1 MFIIITIDSDN
12 EKEDEIEN
20 IDSDKLLVEVDNRN
34 MFTDLLNVQSTES
47 IIDNNSNN
55 DITNNLTIHHIPL
68 LVYSVNTT
76 IRNNNILNDHEDIV
90 STTTTSFQ
98 RSITDEYFNDNE
110 YDSIINNVN
119 NNSK

>member
-68 LVYSVNTT
+68 LDYSVNTT

>member
-20 IDSDKLLVEVDNRN
+20 IDSDELLVEVDNRN

-47 IIDNNSNN
+47 IIDNNSNS
-55 DITNNLTIHHIPL
+55 DITNNLIIYHIPL
-68 LVYSVNTT
+68 LDYSVNTT

>member
-68 LVYSVNTT
+68 LDYSVNTT

-119 NNSK
+119 DNSK